1 MEMEPQEVTDNKQR
15 NQKNGKVF
23 LIAIV
28 LGILLGVGVTVLVL
42 EVMRFRKPI
51 VVKVENDKSDSKGS
65 NDTIVKYV
73 VHRYENR
80 SMLYDDQLQP
90 IDSLSQ
96 DTLYAEGYS
105 EDLTME
111 DAAFSTEDGTVV
123 GTHVLSEMTCKV
135 IALDNEKKEL
145 SAAEHGTLIH
155 VLFLDTPIKN
165 KNSYLFN
172 AGTLKIK
179 GLPVGAVKF
188 YLYKNTVYMVHNR
201 HTYPLTPNS
210 QFEKLVEDRDI
221 TF

>member
-1 MEMEPQEVTDNKQR
+1 M
-15 NQKNGKVF
+15 
-23 LIAIV
+23 IAIIIGV
-28 LGILLGVGVTVLVL
+28 LLGVGITVLL
-42 EVMRFRKPI
+42 LDVMRLRKPI
-51 VVKVENDKSDSKGS
+51 VVKVENDDKSDSKGS
-65 NDTIVKYV
+65 KDTIVKYV

>member
-1 MEMEPQEVTDNKQR
+1 M
-15 NQKNGKVF
+15 
-23 LIAIV
+23 IAIIIGV
-28 LGILLGVGVTVLVL
+28 LLGVGITVLL
-42 EVMRFRKPI
+42 LDVMRLRKPI
-51 VVKVENDKSDSKGS
+51 VVKVENDDKSDSKGS

-135 IALDNEKKEL
+135 IALDNDKREL

-155 VLFLDTPIKN
+155 VMFLDTPIKN
-165 KNSYLFN
+165 KVSYLFS
-172 AGTLKIK
+172 AGTLKVK
-179 GLPVGAVKF
+179 GLPVGAVKL

-201 HTYPLTPNS
+201 HTYPLAPNS

>member
-1 MEMEPQEVTDNKQR
+1 M
-15 NQKNGKVF
+15 
-23 LIAIV
+23 IAIV
-28 LGILLGVGVTVLVL
+28 LGVLLGDGITMLVL
-42 EVMRFRKPI
+42 DVMRLRKPI
-51 VVKVENDKSDSKGS
+51 VVKVENDDKSASKGA

-73 VHRYENR
+73 VHKYENR

-96 DTLYAEGYS
+96 DTLFAEGYS

-111 DAAFSTEDGTVV
+111 DAGFSTDEGNVV
-123 GTHVLSEMTCKV
+123 GSHVISETTCKV

-210 QFEKLVEDRDI
+210 QFEKLVEDRDM